1 MDERARRVFRTFMVG
16 SAVAA
21 SLATLEA
28 ANDPVLA
35 ATGLT
40 TSPSV
45 EASGS
50 SPAVTLSW
58 TTSVSPADTILVD
71 IGSFTTS
78 ATPAPGNCLSS
89 AITLRV
95 GNTTVATTSCGWNP
109 VTRKFT
115 LQSAGNFNISSVSF
129 AAGVLTAGA
138 VGTNQIS
145 VNDVPFDPSQNAIA
159 TMTFTPASG
168 PNPPD
173 WFQSYQ
179 RGDLDETCAP
189 TWNPSWAMW
198 ANHGTGGYVC
208 VRTQYYDPA
217 LAAWSYR

>member
-1 MDERARRVFRTFMVG
+1 MDARARRLFRTFMVG

-21 SLATLEA
+21 SLAALEA

-45 EASGS
+45 EESGS
-50 SPAVTLSW
+50 SPEVTLTWMTALSPS
-58 TTSVSPADTILVD
+58 TTITVNVGGFNSAADPSDCRSSGITVQIA
-71 IGSFTTS
+71 GTTS
-78 ATPAPGNCLSS
+78 ALTGC
-89 AITLRV
+89 T
-95 GNTTVATTSCGWNP
+95 WNS
-109 VTRKFT
+109 VSKTFT
-115 LQSAGNFNISSVSF
+115 LTAPAVGATRLTFP
-129 AAGVLTAGA
+129 AGVLVAGA
-138 VGTNQIS
+138 PGSTQIS
-145 VNDVPFDPSQNAIA
+145 LNDDIINPNIKSYA
-159 TMTFTPASG
+159 TMTITPSSG

-179 RGDLDETCAP
+179 RGAVAENCAP

-198 ANHGTGGYVC
+198 ANNGTGGYVC

>member
-1 MDERARRVFRTFMVG
+1 MDVRARRVFRSFMVG

-21 SLATLEA
+21 SLAALEA

-45 EASGS
+45 EESGT
-50 SPAVTLSW
+50 SPAVTLTW
-58 TTSVSPADTILVD
+58 TTALSPSDTITVN
-71 IGSFTTS
+71 IGGFSTT
-78 ATPAPGNCLSS
+78 ANPGNCLSS
-89 AITLRV
+89 GITMRIGSTPVGVLSCNWDQGTRQFTLRSV
-95 GNTTVATTSCGWNP
+95 ANTLGMTSLTFP
-109 VTRKFT
+109 
-115 LQSAGNFNISSVSF
+115 S
-129 AAGVLTAGA
+129 GVLVAGA
-138 VGTNQIS
+138 PGSTQIS
-145 VNDVPFDPSQNAIA
+145 LNDDLINQNIKAYA
-159 TMTFTPASG
+159 TMTITPSSS

-179 RGDLDETCAP
+179 RGSVVENCAP

-198 ANHGTGGYVC
+198 ANNGTGGFVC
-208 VRTQYYDPA
+208 VRTNYYDPG